1 MGTVR
6 CQGGRAAW
14 TMTAWLV
21 GLRSALTSWP
31 HWNPPYGMSTAL
43 PSTLPLAMPLFL
55 RYDDAFVTRIPA
67 AAAIGIRAPAVNN
80 GYLFF
85 YTCDAL
91 QSAR

>member
-1 MGTVR
+1 
-6 CQGGRAAW
+6 
-14 TMTAWLV
+14 
-21 GLRSALTSWP
+21 
-31 HWNPPYGMSTAL
+31 
-43 PSTLPLAMPLFL
+43 MPLFL